1 MCNGH
6 KIKQDTSGNYSGLLI
21 WEPVPPCGEETGER
35 DGSVWGGMASS
46 ALKPNQERLLF
57 FFKQKTTAPPGQV
70 KTVEV
75 KVFKAL
81 CKSGNIPQQIKAFL
95 SDAPPCWFARTFA
108 LKEALW

>member
-35 DGSVWGGMASS
+35 QQRLRQRGIQCI
-46 ALKPNQERLLF
+46 KNQTKRGFYFL
-57 FFKQKTTAPPGQV
+57 QAKTTAPPGRV
-70 KTVEV
+70 KTMAV
-75 KVFKAL
+75 KVFKML

-95 SDAPPCWFARTFA
+95 SDASPC
-108 LKEALW
+108 